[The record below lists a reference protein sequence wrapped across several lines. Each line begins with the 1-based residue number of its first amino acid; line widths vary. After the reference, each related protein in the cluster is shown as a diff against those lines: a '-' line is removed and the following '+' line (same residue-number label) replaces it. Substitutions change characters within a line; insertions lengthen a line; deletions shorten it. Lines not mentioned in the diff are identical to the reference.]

1 KQMVLCI
8 ISSIMCLLKSLAM
21 HGCSLTVQGMNLR
34 CLCITKERALIGRLI
49 GAVEVNLASS
59 YCTEVEII
67 ATLVKSEKKI
77 CLDPEASWVK
87 KVKIL
92 FSRWTP

>member
-1 KQMVLCI
+1 
-8 ISSIMCLLKSLAM
+8 LKLNTFLVSKIEFLTLKI
-21 HGCSLTVQGMNLR
+21 HITNLTVQGMNLR

-87 KVKIL
+87 KVLNAMKK
-92 FSRWTP
+92 RPG

>member
-1 KQMVLCI
+1 
-8 ISSIMCLLKSLAM
+8 MCLQCRFVPSLTPLLKFGRLW
-21 HGCSLTVQGMNLR
+21 CSLTVQGMNLR

-87 KVKIL
+87 KVLNAMKK
-92 FSRWTP
+92 RPG

>member
-1 KQMVLCI
+1 MFFNVI
-8 ISSIMCLLKSLAM
+8 VTLLVILKL
-21 HGCSLTVQGMNLR
+21 HKGCSLTVQGMNLR

-87 KVKIL
+87 KVIQNNNKKYLVQI
-92 FSRWTP
+92 